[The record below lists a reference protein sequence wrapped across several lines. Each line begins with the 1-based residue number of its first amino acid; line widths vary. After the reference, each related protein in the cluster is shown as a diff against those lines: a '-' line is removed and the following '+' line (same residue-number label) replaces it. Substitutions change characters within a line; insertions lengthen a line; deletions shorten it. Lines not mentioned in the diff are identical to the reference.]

1 MSKDYYSVLGVNKN
15 ASAEEIKKA
24 YRKLAHQHHP
34 DKNGGTDSKFK
45 EVNEAYQVLG
55 NAEKRKQYD
64 QFGAS
69 FNQAGSGPGGFN
81 WQDFQR
87 AYGNQQGNPNINFDF
102 GDLGDIFGDIFG
114 GGGRTS
120 RRAGPRRG
128 SDVEFVT
135 AVDFKEAVFGATKT
149 LRFEKAIVCDHCQ
162 GQGAEPGAK
171 VTTCATC
178 GGRGQVEQIQRTFL
192 GAMRSIGVCPA
203 CGGEG
208 KSYSQKCKKCGGQG
222 AVMGIKELKVKI
234 PAGISDG
241 QTIKLAGEGEP
252 GSKGGMAGDLLLIV
266 QVRPDKVF
274 NRRGYDLLTRKE
286 ISFTLAALGGK
297 ATINTLDGE
306 IKLKIP
312 AGTQSG
318 QVFKV
323 PGKGVPHI
331 RGKARGD
338 LLITVQVKTP
348 DKLSKKAKEALKI
361 LPNLDSEDIDTGGWF

>member
-1 MSKDYYSVLGVNKN
+1 MSTDYYNILGVKKD

-34 DKNGGTDSKFK
+34 DKNGGTDNKFK

-64 QFGAS
+64 QFGAN

-87 AYGNQQGNPNINFDF
+87 GYSNQGGANANFDF

-114 GGGRTS
+114 GGGRSS

-135 AVDFKEAVFGATKT
+135 AVDFKEAVFGASKT
-149 LRFEKAIVCDHCQ
+149 LRFEKAIVCNNCQ
-162 GQGAEPGAK
+162 GSGGEPGAK
-171 VTTCATC
+171 VTTCVTC

-192 GAMRSIGVCPA
+192 GAMRSVGVCPNCA
-203 CGGEG
+203 GEG
-208 KSYSQKCKKCGGQG
+208 KSVSQKCKKCDGQG
-222 AVMGIKELKVKI
+222 AVMGVRELKVKI
-234 PAGISDG
+234 PAGINDG
-241 QTIKLAGEGEP
+241 QGIRLAGEGEP
-252 GSKGGMAGDLLLIV
+252 GIKGGVAGDLLLTI

-274 NRRGYDLLTRKE
+274 NRRGYDLLTRQQ

-297 ATINTLDGE
+297 ATVVTLDGD

-323 PGKGVPHI
+323 PSKGVPHV
-331 RGKARGD
+331 RGKNRGD
-338 LLITVQVKTP
+338 LLVTVQIQTP
-348 DKLSKKAKEALKI
+348 DKLSKKAKESLKN
-361 LPNLDSEDIDTGGWF
+361 LPELNGEDIDNSGWF